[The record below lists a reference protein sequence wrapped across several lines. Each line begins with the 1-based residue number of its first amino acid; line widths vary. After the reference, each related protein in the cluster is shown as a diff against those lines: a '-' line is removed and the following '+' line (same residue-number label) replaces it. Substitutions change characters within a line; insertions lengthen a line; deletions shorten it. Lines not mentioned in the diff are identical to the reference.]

1 MKFSLLM
8 DILNK
13 ADMVTDVVVKEDCE
27 VEDLNLMDRNCQHLY
42 ARTVYFI
49 RAEDIGPATKLPTC
63 LIYQGEVPEFRE
75 KSLQNCAKIRDGLSL
90 AEVFR
95 YVKLQLCET
104 PELQAQYGDI
114 VTKLISGVDLRTI
127 FTDAATYT
135 GNLFVAID
143 ISGKIIEHSEPFYV
157 DVPVWMN
164 SIYQGYCDE
173 TLMDYINLQR
183 RQLNVPKNSHV
194 VELYCQKMD
203 KYIMVEPLWHNNA
216 SLGYVFALNSR
227 PAFDSYT
234 RKMLPLFAHRV
245 KEGILRLKDMDRIND
260 YRSIMRTNILLDAVA
275 GATPAETNLRAKIS
289 GLKFQKYMR
298 AMVIRTPYSKDTDYY
313 TYILMPELTKILVD
327 QPCFPWHSSLVC
339 LVSTQSNGELP
350 EDKWAQLQEMAEKQN
365 LLVGVSNVFSG
376 ISEFGEH
383 FNQANKVLEFST
395 RTDSV
400 GHFFFYLDYV
410 LYIIL
415 DQVKEEQ
422 FLDHCYHPALK
433 QLADYDRKKGGELF
447 ETLRVYAET
456 GFNKAQAAQMLFIH
470 RNTINY
476 RIQQIEQLCSIDL
489 SGEKNAKL
497 LFNLQLSFKIFLYRK
512 NRMITHD

>member
-1 MKFSLLM
+1 
-8 DILNK
+8 
-13 ADMVTDVVVKEDCE
+13 MVTDVVIKEDCE

-49 RAEDIGPATKLPTC
+49 RAEDIGPATKLPSC

-75 KSLQNCAKIRDGLSL
+75 KSLQNCAKIREGLSL

-95 YVKLQLCET
+95 YVKLQLSET

-143 ISGKIIEHSEPFYV
+143 VSGKIIERSDPFYV

-164 SIYQGYCDE
+164 SIHQGYCDE

-203 KYIMVEPLWHNNA
+203 KYIMAEPLWHNNVA
-216 SLGYVFALNSR
+216 LGYVFALNSR
-227 PAFDSYT
+227 PVFDSYT

-245 KEGILRLKDMDRIND
+245 KEGVLRLKDMDRIND
-260 YRSIMRTNILLDAVA
+260 YRTIMRTNILLDAVA
-275 GATPAETNLRAKIS
+275 GATPTETNLRAKIS
-289 GLKFQKYMR
+289 DLKFQKYMR
-298 AMVIRTPYSKDTDYY
+298 AMVIRTPYSKDTDFY
-313 TYILMPELTKILVD
+313 TYILMPEVTKILVD
-327 QPCFPWHSSLVC
+327 QPCFPWHSSLIC
-339 LVSTQSNGELP
+339 LVNTQSNGELP
-350 EDKWAQLQEMAEKQN
+350 ADRWARFQDLAEKRN
-365 LLVGVSNVFSG
+365 LLVGMSNVFSD

-383 FNQANKVLEFST
+383 FNQARKVLEFST
-395 RTDSV
+395 RTDSE
-400 GHFFFYLDYV
+400 GHFFAYLEYV

-415 DQVKEEQ
+415 DQVKDEQ
-422 FLDHCYHPALK
+422 FLDHCYHPALG
-433 QLADYDRKKGGELF
+433 QLAEHDRKKGGELF

-476 RIQQIEQLCSIDL
+476 RIQQIEQLCNIDL

-512 NRMITHD
+512 NRMISRD

>member
-1 MKFSLLM
+1 MKFSVLI
-8 DILNK
+8 DILKK
-13 ADMVTDVVVKEDCE
+13 ADMVTDVMVKEDCE
-27 VEDLNLMDRNCQHLY
+27 VEDLNLMDRNCQQLY
-42 ARTVYFI
+42 AQTVYFI
-49 RAEDIGPATKLPTC
+49 RAEDIGPATKLPSC
-63 LIYQGEVPEFRE
+63 LIYQGVMPEFRA
-75 KSLQNCAKIRDGLSL
+75 KSVHNCARVQDGISL

-95 YVKLQLCET
+95 YVKLQLSEA
-104 PELQAQYGDI
+104 PELQAQYADI

-143 ISGKIIEHSEPFYV
+143 ISGKIIERSEPFYV

-164 SIYQGYCDE
+164 SIQQGYCDE
-173 TLMDYINLQR
+173 TLMDYIDMQR
-183 RQLNVPKNSHV
+183 RRLNVPKNSHV

-203 KYIMVEPLWHNNA
+203 KYIMVEPLWHNNIA
-216 SLGYVFALNSR
+216 LGYMFALNSR
-227 PAFDSYT
+227 PIFDSYT

-275 GATPAETNLRAKIS
+275 GATPAETNLRSKIS

-298 AMVIRTPYSKDTDYY
+298 VMVIRTPYSKDLDYY
-313 TYILMPELTKILVD
+313 SYILMPEVNKILVD

-350 EDKWAQLQEMAEKQN
+350 EEKWKQLQEMAQKEN
-365 LLVGVSNVFSG
+365 LRVGMSNVFSD

-383 FNQANKVLEFST
+383 FNQATKVLEFSN

-400 GHFFFYLDYV
+400 GHFFRYLDYI

-415 DQVKEEQ
+415 DQVKDEQ

-433 QLADYDRKKGGELF
+433 QLSDYDRKKGGELF

-476 RIQQIEQLCSIDL
+476 RIQQIEQLCNIDL
-489 SGEKNAKL
+489 SGDKNAKL
-497 LFNLQLSFKIFLYRK
+497 LFTLQLSFKIFLYRK
-512 NRMITHD
+512 NRMITQD

>member
-1 MKFSLLM
+1 
-8 DILNK
+8 
-13 ADMVTDVVVKEDCE
+13 MVTDVVIKEDCE

-49 RAEDIGPATKLPTC
+49 RAEDIGPATKLPSC

-75 KSLQNCAKIRDGLSL
+75 KSLQNCAKIREGLSL

-95 YVKLQLCET
+95 YVKLQLSET

-143 ISGKIIEHSEPFYV
+143 VSGKIIERSDPFYV

-164 SIYQGYCDE
+164 SIHQGYCDE

-183 RQLNVPKNSHV
+183 RQ
-194 VELYCQKMD
+194 Q
-203 KYIMVEPLWHNNA
+203 
-216 SLGYVFALNSR
+216 
-227 PAFDSYT
+227 
-234 RKMLPLFAHRV
+234 
-245 KEGILRLKDMDRIND
+245 DMDRIND
-260 YRSIMRTNILLDAVA
+260 YRTIMRTNILLDAVA
-275 GATPAETNLRAKIS
+275 GATPTETNLRAKIS
-289 GLKFQKYMR
+289 DLKFQKYMR
-298 AMVIRTPYSKDTDYY
+298 AMVIRTPYSKDTDFY
-313 TYILMPELTKILVD
+313 TYILMPEVTKILVD
-327 QPCFPWHSSLVC
+327 QPCFPWHSSLIC
-339 LVSTQSNGELP
+339 LVNTQSNGELP
-350 EDKWAQLQEMAEKQN
+350 ADRWARFQDLAEKRN
-365 LLVGVSNVFSG
+365 LLVGMSNVFSD

-383 FNQANKVLEFST
+383 FNQARKVLEFST
-395 RTDSV
+395 RTDSE
-400 GHFFFYLDYV
+400 GHFFAYLEYV

-415 DQVKEEQ
+415 DQVKDEQ
-422 FLDHCYHPALK
+422 FLDHCYHPALG
-433 QLADYDRKKGGELF
+433 QLAEHDRKKGGELF

-476 RIQQIEQLCSIDL
+476 RIQQIEQLCNIDL

-512 NRMITHD
+512 NRMISRD